1 MSSGLAHCLV
11 RDGVLS
17 EQTVRSAAGRQ
28 AIYGGA
34 LDTALLEMGVVDEAT
49 VWGTLAASTGLP
61 VPPAALMETVDPG
74 VGALLDPAAAWPGL
88 AVPVARQGERLQVL
102 CDDSVDPASL
112 RQAAAAHGVDVE
124 LYIATEVR
132 VRVAAQMVFGTP
144 MPPRYL
150 KLLARLVGS
159 PAARRWVLSQTP
171 TPPPLPAGPIVVTA
185 PVAARPETPAAE
197 RLVAASETPAPP
209 ERASGRR
216 GAGRSTEGGPRSSR
230 SRRAAGGGRPV
241 VADDPAATVEGMAPL
256 QQVME
261 LAPSMGEAAPG
272 SGESG
277 EATDEGRE
285 THPPTRA
292 WPTAVE
298 PPPAPPPREAAGAQA
313 APTPA
318 DGPPDEQL
326 LATAEEST
334 AENRVSALR
343 ALRTHLDHPRV
354 RALAAR
360 LRDDVANAQGER
372 AVASV
377 IALAEL
383 RDPAAFPVLLGRLGD
398 KDGALAKAVHGALVE
413 IAKQDFGASVRRWRT
428 WWNQHQ
434 DEERIDWLF
443 VGLSHKTPE
452 IRYSASDE
460 LRVLTGEYFGY
471 HFDLPRREREEAR
484 ARWESWWLE
493 NRGKG

>member
-1 MSSGLAHCLV
+1 
-11 RDGVLS
+11 
-17 EQTVRSAAGRQ
+17 
-28 AIYGGA
+28 
-34 LDTALLEMGVVDEAT
+34 
-49 VWGTLAASTGLP
+49 
-61 VPPAALMETVDPG
+61 METVDPG

-102 CDDSVDPASL
+102 CDDSVDTASL
-112 RQAAAAHGVDVE
+112 RQAAAAQGVDVE

-159 PAARRWVLSQTP
+159 PAVRRWVLSQTP
-171 TPPPLPAGPIVVTA
+171 TPPPLPAGPIVVASAVVPRQET
-185 PVAARPETPAAE
+185 PVAEQI
-197 RLVAASETPAPP
+197 VAASETPAPA

-230 SRRAAGGGRPV
+230 SRRAPAGGRSV
-241 VADDPAATVEGMAPL
+241 AADDPAATVEGMAPL

-261 LAPSMGEAAPG
+261 LAPSMGEEMA
-272 SGESG
+272 SNGESG
-277 EATDEGRE
+277 EASAPTSEA
-285 THPPTRA
+285 PLPTRA

-298 PPPAPPPREAAGAQA
+298 PPPAPPPRETAGAQA
-313 APTPA
+313 AAPSGG
-318 DGPPDEQL
+318 GPPDEQL

-343 ALRTHLDHPRV
+343 ALRPHHDHPRV
-354 RALAAR
+354 RALAGR
-360 LRDDVANAQGER
+360 LCDDVANAQGER

-377 IALAEL
+377 IALGEL

-398 KDGALAKAVHGALVE
+398 QDGALTKAVHGALVE

-471 HFDLPRREREEAR
+471 HFDLPKREREEAR

-493 NRGKG
+493 NRGKRRKPPSAKASDDS